1 MWRMAN
7 SVYAGSRRGHR
18 WTQCSRWRPAT
29 AVIAAAAGA
38 VLTIVSLSACDRG
51 YVEQTAAELRREN
64 HELRAEIDKLQ
75 FRVYQLERETGLDG
89 SAELTP
95 EDLERRRRECV
106 EARGEDSMI
115 CMSLP

>member
-1 MWRMAN
+1 MLTVETRH
-7 SVYAGSRRGHR
+7 RGN
-18 WTQCSRWRPAT
+18 CSGRP
-29 AVIAAAAGA
+29 GA

-64 HELRAEIDKLQ
+64 RELRAEIDKLQ

>member
-1 MWRMAN
+1 MAN
-7 SVYAGSRRGHR
+7 SDQFGSRPK
-18 WTQCSRWRPAT
+18 SSS
-29 AVIAAAAGA
+29 AVIAVAIAA
-38 VLTIVSLSACDRG
+38 LTIASLSACDRG

-64 HELRAEIDKLQ
+64 RELRAEIDKLQ

>member
-1 MWRMAN
+1 MWRMAQ
-7 SVYAGSRRGHR
+7 SVQAGSRRSHR
-18 WTQCSRWRPAT
+18 RTQCSRWRRGSA
-29 AVIAAAAGA
+29 AIAAAGA
-38 VLTIVSLSACDRG
+38 VLTIVSVSACDRG
-51 YVEQTAAELRREN
+51 YVEQTVAELRREN
-64 HELRAEIDKLQ
+64 RELRVEIDKLQ